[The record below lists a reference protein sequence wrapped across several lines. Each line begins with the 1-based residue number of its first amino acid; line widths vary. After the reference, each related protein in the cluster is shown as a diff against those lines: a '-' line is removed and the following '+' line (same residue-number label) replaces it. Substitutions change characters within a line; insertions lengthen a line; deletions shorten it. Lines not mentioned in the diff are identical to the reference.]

1 MKRTIVQEGRRT
13 GDGETPS
20 GAATPVTQEASGQ
33 PSENPQ
39 TIEGERRISD
49 PEKGFHESK
58 CGILGVKDRKDE
70 IIQGRV
76 CQEGRFFVT

>member
-20 GAATPVTQEASGQ
+20 CAAMPVTQEASGH

-39 TIEGERRISD
+39 TVEEKRRISD
-49 PEKGFHESK
+49 PEKGFYESK
-58 CGILGVKDRKDE
+58 RGIVDGKDGKNE
-70 IIQGRV
+70 IK
-76 CQEGRFFVT
+76 EG